1 MMADSDPFSGIPL
14 SPPPL
19 AEINT
24 DSISLT
30 DVFSVVLSNTN
41 NISQPALRA
50 LANFIATKVSSL
62 TNTEIARLSDD
73 KIARLIDAELSL
85 LSEEE
90 INRLIVSHVSGFC
103 SNIGSAISSFFA
115 SAVAIMINDITP
127 SIIKQNPDTA
137 FKIFQAFLLIGSG
150 ILSILISNK
159 IEKWNHQ
166 RFLSSLV
173 QESLPRMP
181 PATHVVPVAAQK
193 QQLIHSWRPSLVRYS
208 LYMELELP
216 KYLRIPSFV
225 PYSLYMEGLNRTGEQ
240 RHIYSCSNQ

>member
-1 MMADSDPFSGIPL
+1 MADSDPFSGIPL

-24 DSISLT
+24 DNISLT

-50 LANFIATKVSSL
+50 LANFIATKVSTL
-62 TNTEIARLSDD
+62 TNSQIARLSDD
-73 KIARLIDAELSL
+73 KIARLIDAELSR

-90 INRLIVSHVSGFC
+90 INRLIVSHVSGFFG
-103 SNIGSAISSFFA
+103 NIGSAIWSFFA
-115 SAVAIMINDITP
+115 SAFAIMINDITP
-127 SIIKQNPDTA
+127 SFIKQNPDTA
-137 FKIFQAFLLIGSG
+137 LMFFKAFCYIGSG

-159 IEKWNHQ
+159 IEKWHHQ
-166 RFLSSLV
+166 RLISSLI

-181 PATHVVPVAAQK
+181 APRHVVPVPVDAQK
-193 QQLIHSWRPSLVRYS
+193 QQLIHSWRPSLVRYN

-225 PYSLYMEGLNRTGEQ
+225 PYSTYMEGLNRTGEQ
-240 RHIYSCSNQ
+240 HH